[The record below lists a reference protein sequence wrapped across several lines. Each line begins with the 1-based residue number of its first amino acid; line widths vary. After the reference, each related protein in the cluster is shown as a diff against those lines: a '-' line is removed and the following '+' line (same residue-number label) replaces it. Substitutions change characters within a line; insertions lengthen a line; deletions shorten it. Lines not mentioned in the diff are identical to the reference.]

1 MAISISFPYNRRH
14 SFCNT
19 PWNGETM
26 MNEMNSEPVL
36 DQRPSMRK
44 PRIDMRTRDLVN
56 QAVASIPTLGL
67 QRAAEF
73 LAAMN
78 VPAEIAVRT
87 LVYPQRRRSS

>member
-1 MAISISFPYNRRH
+1 MINESNNGQAVAERQVLRR
-14 SFCNT
+14 
-19 PWNGETM
+19 
-26 MNEMNSEPVL
+26 
-36 DQRPSMRK
+36 
-44 PRIDMRTRDLVN
+44 PRTDMRTRDLVN

-87 LVYPQRRRSS
+87 LVYPQRRRPR

>member
-1 MAISISFPYNRRH
+1 VSLLQDH
-14 SFCNT
+14 E
-19 PWNGETM
+19 NGETM
-26 MNEMNSEPVL
+26 MNEMSS
-36 DQRPSMRK
+36 DQAVAEQQARVQRT
-44 PRIDMRTRDLVN
+44 DMRTRDLVN

-87 LVYPQRRRSS
+87 LVYPHRRRSS